1 LSGKV
6 SDRKKETTQISTT
19 RAYIEATDDEDDEWA
34 ITVSIK
40 AHKTEILAGKVELS
54 PRPWIYLDYNEDNDL
69 IINNSPGM
77 EVNKWDHII
86 NETLGE
92 EDGK

>member
-6 SDRKKETTQISTT
+6 SERKKETTQISTT
-19 RAYIEATDDEDDEWA
+19 RAYIETSEEDDEWA

-40 AHKTEILAGKVELS
+40 ANKTEILAGKVEMN

-92 EDGK
+92 ENGK